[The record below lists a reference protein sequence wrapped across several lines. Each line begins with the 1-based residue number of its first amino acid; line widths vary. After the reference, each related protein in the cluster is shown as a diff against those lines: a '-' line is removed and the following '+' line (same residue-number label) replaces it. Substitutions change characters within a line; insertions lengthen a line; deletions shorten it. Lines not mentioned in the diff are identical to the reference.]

1 MTSNRSFFK
10 LQREFI
16 RRNLILPVLSGVGF
30 FFTLPLFTLMMI
42 QHKLDYISNT
52 DKNEVKVIISKL
64 ASDTLLSISHAGVK
78 LGIIIMA
85 SLAAFV
91 LFRYLH
97 SSKQIDFFHSL
108 PISRGN
114 LFIQLYLTGFISVI
128 PFYIIM
134 YLVAVICAFAMGAGL
149 YITAGLIFKTIIINI
164 IYFLLFY
171 SLAILAVILSGNTF
185 ISACIYAILN
195 FAIPA
200 TSFMLVSLL
209 ELSLKTYNGSQ
220 LLEAIATKG
229 FPILCYFE
237 NSAEFRTTSI
247 LIGTLI
253 VSIILFALNKV
264 LFTIRKSERAGSALS
279 FYKTK
284 APLKCYLVLMCGY
297 GLMFLFMSVA
307 GFSWRYIGIF
317 FGIVLAHA
325 VFEALYNF
333 DIRSLF
339 KNWKT
344 MIALLVVAF
353 GFLTFLKAD
362 IIGYDKKIPNENDV
376 IGVSFSA
383 EYPDGGFRN
392 YLNTFDYLTDTKNI
406 STVLKLAQYGVDN
419 LDNENLYNRTYTDEV
434 VEYDAQYI
442 NIQYK
447 LKNGTEMSRHYNVLS
462 SDEYIGYLE
471 DIMFTEEFMKNES
484 YSIFDIPVDKLVKA
498 EINVRT
504 QSTPSNDVSGTIID
518 LNKATEIIKTLREES
533 LTLTKEQAKNDI
545 PVLRLDIDTSYYDD
559 EYEGYMAGNFVDYVP
574 VYSTYT
580 KTLALISQYANVQPE
595 PLNAE
600 DIQGLEIY
608 VYRDV
613 KNNTNLDEQTRE
625 KLSKLT
631 SEKDGS
637 YLVTVTDKET
647 ISKIIENAILSE
659 VTGSASPLFKTEK
672 DYSIEVIAKYDINTT
687 EVLFYP
693 VGKYPIE
700 LLTNIILG
708 SNQ

>member
-1 MTSNRSFFK
+1 M
-10 LQREFI
+10 
-16 RRNLILPVLSGVGF
+16 
-30 FFTLPLFTLMMI
+30 
-42 QHKLDYISNT
+42 
-52 DKNEVKVIISKL
+52 
-64 ASDTLLSISHAGVK
+64 
-78 LGIIIMA
+78 
-85 SLAAFV
+85 
-91 LFRYLH
+91 
-97 SSKQIDFFHSL
+97 
-108 PISRGN
+108 
-114 LFIQLYLTGFISVI
+114 
-128 PFYIIM
+128 
-134 YLVAVICAFAMGAGL
+134 
-149 YITAGLIFKTIIINI
+149 
-164 IYFLLFY
+164 
-171 SLAILAVILSGNTF
+171 
-185 ISACIYAILN
+185 
-195 FAIPA
+195 
-200 TSFMLVSLL
+200 
-209 ELSLKTYNGSQ
+209 
-220 LLEAIATKG
+220 
-229 FPILCYFE
+229 
-237 NSAEFRTTSI
+237 
-247 LIGTLI
+247 
-253 VSIILFALNKV
+253 FALNKV

-307 GFSWRYIGIF
+307 GFSWRYVGIF

-333 DIRSLF
+333 DILSLF

-376 IGVSFSA
+376 IGVSLNA
-383 EYPDGGFRN
+383 EYPDGGFRS
-392 YLNTFDYLTDTKNI
+392 YLDTFDYLTDAKNI

-484 YSIFDIPVDKLVKA
+484 YSIFDIPVDRLINIT
-498 EINVRT
+498 INVRN
-504 QSTPSNDVSGTIID
+504 QSTPSNEVSGTIID

-545 PVLRLDIDTSYYDD
+545 PVLRLDMELNYRNKHDSYINN
-559 EYEGYMAGNFVDYVP
+559 NFVEYIP

-600 DIQGLEIY
+600 DIEGLEIY

>member
-1 MTSNRSFFK
+1 
-10 LQREFI
+10 
-16 RRNLILPVLSGVGF
+16 
-30 FFTLPLFTLMMI
+30 
-42 QHKLDYISNT
+42 
-52 DKNEVKVIISKL
+52 
-64 ASDTLLSISHAGVK
+64 
-78 LGIIIMA
+78 
-85 SLAAFV
+85 
-91 LFRYLH
+91 
-97 SSKQIDFFHSL
+97 
-108 PISRGN
+108 
-114 LFIQLYLTGFISVI
+114 
-128 PFYIIM
+128 
-134 YLVAVICAFAMGAGL
+134 
-149 YITAGLIFKTIIINI
+149 
-164 IYFLLFY
+164 
-171 SLAILAVILSGNTF
+171 
-185 ISACIYAILN
+185 
-195 FAIPA
+195 
-200 TSFMLVSLL
+200 
-209 ELSLKTYNGSQ
+209 
-220 LLEAIATKG
+220 
-229 FPILCYFE
+229 
-237 NSAEFRTTSI
+237 
-247 LIGTLI
+247 
-253 VSIILFALNKV
+253 
-264 LFTIRKSERAGSALS
+264 
-279 FYKTK
+279 
-284 APLKCYLVLMCGY
+284 
-297 GLMFLFMSVA
+297 
-307 GFSWRYIGIF
+307 
-317 FGIVLAHA
+317 
-325 VFEALYNF
+325 
-333 DIRSLF
+333 
-339 KNWKT
+339 
-344 MIALLVVAF
+344 
-353 GFLTFLKAD
+353 
-362 IIGYDKKIPNENDV
+362 
-376 IGVSFSA
+376 
-383 EYPDGGFRN
+383 
-392 YLNTFDYLTDTKNI
+392 
-406 STVLKLAQYGVDN
+406 
-419 LDNENLYNRTYTDEV
+419 
-434 VEYDAQYI
+434 
-442 NIQYK
+442 
-447 LKNGTEMSRHYNVLS
+447 MSRHYNVLS

-471 DIMFTEEFMKNES
+471 DIMFTEDFMKNES

>member
-10 LQREFI
+10 LQRELI

-30 FFTLPLFTLMMI
+30 FFALPLLTLMVLQNEI
-42 QHKLDYISNT
+42 YNVNQLPEAEIKDSISSLAT
-52 DKNEVKVIISKL
+52 DF
-64 ASDTLLSISHAGVK
+64 LLSDRQYGAK

-333 DIRSLF
+333 DILSLF

-471 DIMFTEEFMKNES
+471 DIMFTEDFIKNES
-484 YSIFDIPVDKLVKA
+484 HSIFDIPVDRLINIT
-498 EINVRT
+498 INVRN
-504 QSTPSNDVSGTIID
+504 QSTPSNEVSGTIID

-545 PVLRLDIDTSYYDD
+545 PVLRLDMELNYRNKHDSYINN
-559 EYEGYMAGNFVDYVP
+559 NFVEYIP

-708 SNQ
+708 NNQ